1 MAVIK
6 YQFAD
11 GSMSEIEVE
20 DEFAKEYEK
29 IEHRESLINRKETGR
44 HQSLNKSMENGFDI
58 ADPTADVLKAVER
71 RELNAKIRLAL
82 HTLTDRQRTV
92 FCLYTVNELSFREI
106 GEEMNVAKNTVRE
119 CYISAIKKLKKFLQS
134 TLSN

>member
-11 GSMSEIEVE
+11 GSMSEVEVE

-29 IEHRESLINRKETGR
+29 IEHRESLINRKETRR

-58 ADPTADVLKAVER
+58 ADPTADVLKEVER
-71 RELNAKIRLAL
+71 RELNSKIRLAL
-82 HTLTDRQRTV
+82 HTLTDRQRIV
-92 FCLYTVNELSFREI
+92 FGL
-106 GEEMNVAKNTVRE
+106 
-119 CYISAIKKLKKFLQS
+119 
-134 TLSN
+134 